1 MVTPQPV
8 VPQWSWS
15 ARWAGSRSVLA
26 PAAAVSLSG
35 HERRARPVARAV
47 VLVLPLSPAEP
58 SQLDLYRLAA
68 SRAAQVAERELP
80 PAGSA
85 VWRLSG
91 DCAAPAAATTRRRRT
106 TT

>member
-1 MVTPQPV
+1 M
-8 VPQWSWS
+8 
-15 ARWAGSRSVLA
+15 LA

-35 HERRARPVARAV
+35 QERRARPVARAV

-80 PAGSA
+80 PAGSP
-85 VWRLSG
+85 VWWLS
-91 DCAAPAAATTRRRRT
+91 AEYPAPASATMRRRRT
-106 TT
+106 KA